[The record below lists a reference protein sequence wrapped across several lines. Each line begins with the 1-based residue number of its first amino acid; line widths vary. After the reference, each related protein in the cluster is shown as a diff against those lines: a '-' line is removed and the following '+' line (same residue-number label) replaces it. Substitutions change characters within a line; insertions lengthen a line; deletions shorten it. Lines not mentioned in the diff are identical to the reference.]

1 MFYGMPTLQLTK
13 ISGFLMSI
21 KNKTRQNKAENPKP
35 KDKRLQISPDKSS
48 IWLREQKVK
57 ALPDAEQEP
66 PASAPQDSA
75 FPQHSLHGQRSLGD
89 GWREELRAPFQP
101 WWFYDSMM
109 CFEPPATKQQR
120 ETPKSLENPEANIPI
135 SERLS
140 SGVRYQIT

>member
-35 KDKRLQISPDKSS
+35 KDKCLQISPDKSS
-48 IWLREQKVK
+48 IWMREQKVK

-75 FPQHSLHGQRSLGD
+75 FPQHSFMAKDLWAMVGG
-89 GWREELRAPFQP
+89 
-101 WWFYDSMM
+101 
-109 CFEPPATKQQR
+109 
-120 ETPKSLENPEANIPI
+120 KSLEL
-135 SERLS
+135 LS
-140 SGVRYQIT
+140 NLGGSTIL